1 MRTALAL
8 VAVVALSGCG
18 AAAGVSSVAGSKTTS
33 VPPIREALVACSNLL
48 TKNEGDGGHSVHL
61 GTKGSDKVTIEEMA
75 CVLNGL
81 DIPDAVVSQIDKTTA
96 MQGVQTATWGEF
108 SAKWTYHPDNGLD
121 IIVTDGTLK

>member
-1 MRTALAL
+1 MKTALAL
-8 VAVVALSGCG
+8 AAVAALSGCG
-18 AAAGVSSVAGSKTTS
+18 GAASLASTTKATPVA
-33 VPPIREALVACSNLL
+33 PPIHDALVACSNLL
-48 TKNEGDGGHSVHL
+48 VKHEGDAGHSVHL